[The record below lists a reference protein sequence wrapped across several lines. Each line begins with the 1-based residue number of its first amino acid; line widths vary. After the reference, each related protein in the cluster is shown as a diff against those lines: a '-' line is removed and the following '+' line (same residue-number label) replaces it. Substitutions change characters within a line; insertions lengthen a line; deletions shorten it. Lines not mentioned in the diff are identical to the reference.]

1 MLTMNYQDL
10 QYKYSK
16 PKKKKQ
22 SQLKDEKYKLT
33 KGNFSASTW
42 KDYKEWLKEQKLK
55 EKPPKPKKKK
65 KGIDTKA
72 KVGKGSKKPKK
83 ALTRKE
89 QYHQQLEHPLWE
101 KKRNIILKR
110 DQYQCRLCGSKHNLQ
125 VHHIKYSSDKKAWE
139 YPNLDL
145 ITLCEECH
153 KKVHA
158 DPKHEL
164 NPYKKEQL

>member
-10 QYKYSK
+10 QYRYSK
-16 PKKKKQ
+16 PKKKKP
-22 SQLKDEKYKLT
+22 S
-33 KGNFSASTW
+33 
-42 KDYKEWLKEQKLK
+42 
-55 EKPPKPKKKK
+55 KPKKKQK
-65 KGIDTKA
+65 STDTNEKGRKA
-72 KVGKGSKKPKK
+72 VRGLKK
-83 ALTRKE
+83 ALTKKE

-125 VHHIKYSSDKKAWE
+125 VHHIKYSSGKKAWE

-145 ITLCEECH
+145 ITLCEDCH

-158 DPKHEL
+158 DKNHDL
-164 NPYKKEQL
+164 NPYKKEDIK